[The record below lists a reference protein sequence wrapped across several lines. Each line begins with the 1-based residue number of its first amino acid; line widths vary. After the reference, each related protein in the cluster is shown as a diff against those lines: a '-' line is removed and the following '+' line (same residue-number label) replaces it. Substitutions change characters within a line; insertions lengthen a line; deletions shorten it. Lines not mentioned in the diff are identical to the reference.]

1 MHENTS
7 HTPRRWERQPAAVPI
22 SLVMEADPSKADD
35 SAVTVDISVRGAS
48 VRTNL
53 TLVRGE
59 WVKVV
64 GKGQYPRPIPALVA
78 WVREDESSHL
88 TLAGLDF
95 Y

>member
-1 MHENTS
+1 VQQHTS
-7 HTPRRWERQPAAVPI
+7 RPPRRWERQPATVPI

-35 SAVTVDISVRGAS
+35 SAITVDISVRGAS
-48 VRTNL
+48 VRTHL

-78 WVREDESSHL
+78 WVRKDETSQS

>member
-1 MHENTS
+1 MQENTS
-7 HTPRRWERQPAAVPI
+7 HTPRRWERQLATVPI
-22 SLVMEADPSKADD
+22 SLMLEADPSKADD
-35 SAVTVDISVRGAS
+35 SAITIDISVRGAS

-78 WVREDESSHL
+78 WMRKDESSLL